1 MIKDVL
7 YKKHNLVLKSE
18 IESLKN
24 QYHELQVV
32 NDDLKGQLEK
42 TKVTNSR
49 LVVHI
54 MQLQEEVNNQKN
66 S

>member
-1 MIKDVL
+1 V
-7 YKKHNLVLKSE
+7 E
-18 IESLKN
+18 TLKN

-66 S
+66 A